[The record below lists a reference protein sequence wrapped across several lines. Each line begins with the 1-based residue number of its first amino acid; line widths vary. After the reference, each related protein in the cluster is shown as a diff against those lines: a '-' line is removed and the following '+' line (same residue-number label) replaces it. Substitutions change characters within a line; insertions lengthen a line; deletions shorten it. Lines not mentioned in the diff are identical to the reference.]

1 MWVPL
6 TLLVLYLVLMFMMCR
21 VLDLLLWCQQGI
33 SPTVIVDPIVLS
45 VRQLKQLL
53 EVRGVSYTGYVERQ
67 ELAHLVKASG
77 NFSFHAKVI
86 YLNLFQLYT

>member
-1 MWVPL
+1 MRSVWVPL
-6 TLLVLYLVLMFMMCR
+6 IILLLYLVLMFMMCR

-53 EVRGVSYTGYVERQ
+53 EIRGVSYTGYVEKQ
-67 ELAHLVKASG
+67 ELVHLVKSSG
-77 NFSFHAKVI
+77 NFSFHCKVVI
-86 YLNLFQLYT
+86 TGR